1 MYRVIKEFADLTD
14 YKKINEGKIYQEYSV
29 GDTYPRQGK
38 KVDEKR
44 IKELLGAE
52 NARGEPL
59 IEAVQEG
66 DAQ

>member
-14 YKKINEGKIYQEYSV
+14 SKKIKEGEIYHNYSV
-29 GDTYPRQGK
+29 GDVYPRQGK

-59 IEAVQEG
+59 IEVVQKG

>member
-1 MYRVIKEFADLTD
+1 MNRVIREFAGLTD
-14 YKKINEGKIYQEYSV
+14 SKKTQDGEIYHNYSV
-29 GDTYPRQGK
+29 GDVYPRQGK

-66 DAQ
+66 DVQ

>member
-14 YKKINEGKIYQEYSV
+14 YKKIKEGEIYHEYSG

>member
-1 MYRVIKEFADLTD
+1 MYCMIKNFADLTD
-14 YKKINEGKIYQEYSV
+14 YKKIKEGEIYHEYSV

>member
-1 MYRVIKEFADLTD
+1 MYRVIKKFADLTD
-14 YKKINEGKIYQEYSV
+14 YKKIKEGKIYHEYSV
-29 GDTYPRQGK
+29 GATYPRQGK

-66 DAQ
+66 EAQ

>member
-14 YKKINEGKIYQEYSV
+14 YKKIKEGKIYHEYSV

-44 IKELLGAE
+44 IKELLGTE

-66 DAQ
+66 DVQ

>member
-1 MYRVIKEFADLTD
+1 MYRVIREFADLTD
-14 YKKINEGKIYQEYSV
+14 SKKIKEGESYHNYSV
-29 GDTYPRQGK
+29 GDVYPRQGK

-66 DAQ
+66 DVQ

>member
-14 YKKINEGKIYQEYSV
+14 YKKIKEGEIYHKYSV

-44 IKELLGAE
+44 IKEILGAE

>member
-1 MYRVIKEFADLTD
+1 MYRVIKEFADLID
-14 YKKINEGKIYQEYSV
+14 YKKIKEGKIYHEYSV

>member
-14 YKKINEGKIYQEYSV
+14 YKKIKEGKICHEYSV

-66 DAQ
+66 DVQ

>member
-1 MYRVIKEFADLTD
+1 MYRVIKEFAVLTD
-14 YKKINEGKIYQEYSV
+14 YKKIKEGKIYHEYSV

-44 IKELLGAE
+44 IKERLGAE

>member
-14 YKKINEGKIYQEYSV
+14 YKKIKEGKIYYEYSV